1 MLSVWPTCRNKVYRE
16 WCTDSSPLVNNGAAF
31 STRLQARATM
41 QDPFAGRPS
50 AETCAKCAG
59 MIMISALLA
68 AAQGVANQCSTLIMY
83 ARPSVHLPI
92 TPVVV
97 REGMDLAAVQF
108 DGLAGAAVRGGGVPL
123 CAELTAL
130 FLDENL
136 QCQLV
141 CRWLGCCAV
150 CWPGWRCWCAV
161 VP

>member
-1 MLSVWPTCRNKVYRE
+1 MYRE

-92 TPVVV
+92 TPVVA

-108 DGLAGAAVRGGGVPL
+108 DGLAGAAVCGGGVPL
-123 CAELTAL
+123 CTELTAL
-130 FLDENL
+130 FLDEIFAMPTCVQVAWL
-136 QCQLV
+136 LCRLLAWLAVLV
-141 CRWLGCCAV
+141 CRCALS
-150 CWPGWRCWCAV
+150 
-161 VP
+161 